1 MNSVRTAD
9 VVVLAGVSARAS
21 GRWMGRGMATNA
33 NSNGHTD
40 GSRWLTVAQVAEY
53 LGLTPATLYRWRSAG
68 FFPPCV
74 ELRKHILID
83 VDDLETWLVGMRR
96 EGNYKGRLR

>member
-1 MNSVRTAD
+1 MNRGMAGWT
-9 VVVLAGVSARAS
+9 GVSAKTS
-21 GRWMGRGMATNA
+21 GRRMGRGMATNA
-33 NSNGHTD
+33 TTHGEPAE
-40 GSRWLTVAQVAEY
+40 RQWLTVAQVAEY

-83 VDDLETWLVGMRR
+83 ADDLETWLVGMRR
-96 EGNYKGRLR
+96 EGNYTGRLR